1 VVNLV
6 ELNSMPAKSEKQ
18 YKFMQA
24 MAHGAKSH
32 KGVGPSPEVAKEFI
46 KKTAASKRKQWSKK
60 PGGVDY

>member
-1 VVNLV
+1 
-6 ELNSMPAKSEKQ
+6 MPAKSEKQ